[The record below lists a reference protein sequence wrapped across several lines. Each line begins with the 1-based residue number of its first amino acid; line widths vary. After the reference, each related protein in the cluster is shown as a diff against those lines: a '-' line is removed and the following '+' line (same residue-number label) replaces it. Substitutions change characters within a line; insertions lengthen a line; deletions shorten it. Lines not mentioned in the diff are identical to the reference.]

1 MTSEDIKAIEKLTA
15 AVRELDYTV
24 TALLWANV
32 ANNVGSDK
40 TKAAEF
46 EKSLLNT
53 QNLVNRLTDGIRDAS
68 KNVVYWDDKK

>member
-68 KNVVYWDDKK
+68 NNVVYWDDKK